1 MIVIKNKFIPFKGYE
16 TINLFGILFTRD
28 DFIDP
33 TEYNHESIH
42 SVQILECMILS
53 AVIITA
59 ICIMFNISWW
69 WLLLSIFMYYIQY
82 GLEYVI
88 IRFFHTKQNEAY
100 HDVSFEEEAYK
111 YEYDLNYIKH
121 RIPFSWIKYIKIK
134 SSN

>member
-1 MIVIKNKFIPFKGYE
+1 MIVIKNKFIPFKGYD

-28 DFIDP
+28 DFIDS

-42 SVQILECMILS
+42 SAQMLECMILS

-88 IRFFHTKQNEAY
+88 IRFFHKKQNDAY
-100 HDVSFEEEAYK
+100 HDVSFEEEAYNN
-111 YEYDLNYIKH
+111 DNNLNYLKH
-121 RIPFSWIKYIKIK
+121 RKVFAWIKYIKLK
-134 SSN
+134 SN

>member
-33 TEYNHESIH
+33 IEYNHESIH
-42 SVQILECMILS
+42 SAQMLECMILS

-59 ICIMFNISWW
+59 ICIMFNIFWW

-82 GLEYVI
+82 GLEYII
-88 IRFFHTKQNEAY
+88 IRLFHHKQTDAY
-100 HDVSFEEEAYK
+100 HDVSFEEEAYNN
-111 YEYDLNYIKH
+111 DNNLNYLKH
-121 RIPFSWIKYIKIK
+121 RKAFAWIKYIKLK
-134 SSN
+134 SN